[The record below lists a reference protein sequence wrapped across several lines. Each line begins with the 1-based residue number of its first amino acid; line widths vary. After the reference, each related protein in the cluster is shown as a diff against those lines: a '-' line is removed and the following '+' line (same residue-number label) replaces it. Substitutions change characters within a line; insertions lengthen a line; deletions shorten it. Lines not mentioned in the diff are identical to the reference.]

1 MTMKISYFTLFLFL
15 LTLSSC
21 LDLDEEPVLMVN
33 PAAEISA
40 HVKDQKIFATSL
52 INANP
57 EIQVAGNVAVL
68 FDFSGELAIYNSYNG
83 TIIDVSSI
91 SGGGLS
97 QTYTVSA
104 DTTGHERFV
113 VIATGTIKAYSD
125 LDNDG
130 QIHSGNIL
138 SEGQFYQESQF
149 IVSELVAEPSL

>member
-1 MTMKISYFTLFLFL
+1 MKMKISYFTLFLFL

-21 LDLDEEPVLMVN
+21 LDLDEEPVLMVY
-33 PAAEISA
+33 PAATISA

-52 INANP
+52 INVNP
-57 EIQVAGNVAVL
+57 DIQVPGNIAVL
-68 FDFSGELAIYNSYNG
+68 FDYSGELAIYNSYNG

-125 LDNDG
+125 LNNDG
-130 QIHSGNIL
+130 KIHSGNII

>member
-1 MTMKISYFTLFLFL
+1 MKIPYFTLFLFL

-21 LDLDEEPVLMVN
+21 LNLDEESILMVN
-33 PAAEISA
+33 PVAEISA

-52 INANP
+52 ISANP
-57 EIQVAGNVAVL
+57 DIQVAGNVATL
-68 FDFSGELAIYNSYNG
+68 FEYTGELAIYNSYNG

-125 LDNDG
+125 LNNDG
-130 QIHSGNIL
+130 QIHSGNII

-149 IVSELVAEPSL
+149 IVSELVAEPIL